1 MRVGCYNTNVYA
13 IFNVTILYIMTTF
26 RKYRHKYKSLMK
38 KDKGGS
44 KNKNRHGGKNKKHRM
59 THKIKTSRHQ
69 INKYRNSRNSRNK
82 VKGLVSRKKSG
93 RARFTKKRKS
103 NILQKGGKP
112 KKDAGKTKSK
122 KDDTKSGSSADNSS
136 EEDSEEEKPPG
147 FMKRRKMG
155 YCIDTKNSVDG
166 KENTCPNK
174 HTGTITSTAS
184 SVWAG
189 IKSAGSNLLKMM
201 NPYAAVASKAMEK
214 TMELQ
219 QVQIDA
225 KNSEV
230 DLNGAKAAEARAS
243 VSSGAM
249 GMAKKMAMKTPQGR
263 ALAMAQKATG
273 VPGIPGM
280 TGETGETDKTDET
293 DKTGKTGKTDK
304 S

>member
-69 INKYRNSRNSRNK
+69 INKCRNNRNK
-82 VKGLVSRKKSG
+82 GKGLVSRKKSG

-122 KDDTKSGSSADNSS
+122 KDETKSGSSADNSS
-136 EEDSEEEKPPG
+136 EEKSEEEDSEEEKPPG

-263 ALAMAQKATG
+263 VLAMAQKATG
-273 VPGIPGM
+273 ATGIPGM
-280 TGETGETDKTDET
+280 SGETDET

>member
-13 IFNVTILYIMTTF
+13 IFNVAILYIMTTF

-38 KDKGGS
+38 KNKGGT

-69 INKYRNSRNSRNK
+69 INKYRNSRNKGK
-82 VKGLVSRKKSG
+82 VLVSRKKSG
-93 RARFTKKRKS
+93 RARYTKKRKS

-122 KDDTKSGSSADNSS
+122 KDETKSGSSTDNSS
-136 EEDSEEEKPPG
+136 EEKSEEEDSEEEKPPG

-184 SVWAG
+184 SLWTG
-189 IKSAGSNLLKMM
+189 IKSAGSNLFKMM

-219 QVQIDA
+219 QSQIDA
-225 KNSEV
+225 KNSMT
-230 DLNGAKAAEARAS
+230 DLNKAKAEEARS
-243 VSSGAM
+243 SLSSGAM
-249 GMAKKMAMKTPQGR
+249 GMAKKMALKTPQGR

-273 VPGIPGM
+273 ATGIPGATGMAGM
-280 TGETGETDKTDET
+280 TGMTG
-293 DKTGKTGKTDK
+293 KTGKTGKTDK

>member
-13 IFNVTILYIMTTF
+13 IFNVAILYIMTTF

-38 KDKGGS
+38 KNKGGT

-69 INKYRNSRNSRNK
+69 INKYRNSRNKGK
-82 VKGLVSRKKSG
+82 VLVSRKKSG
-93 RARFTKKRKS
+93 RARYTKKRKS
-103 NILQKGGKP
+103 NILQKGGKSE
-112 KKDAGKTKSK
+112 KDAGKTKSK
-122 KDDTKSGSSADNSS
+122 KDKAESGSSADNSS
-136 EEDSEEEKPPG
+136 EEKSEEEDSEEEKPPG

-184 SVWAG
+184 SLWTG
-189 IKSAGSNLLKMM
+189 IKSAGSNLFKMM

-219 QVQIDA
+219 QSQIDA
-225 KNSEV
+225 KNSMT
-230 DLNGAKAAEARAS
+230 DLNKAKAAEARAS
-243 VSSGAM
+243 LGSSAM
-249 GMAKKMAMKTPQGR
+249 GMAKKMALKTPQGR

-273 VPGIPGM
+273 ATGIPGATGM
-280 TGETGETDKTDET
+280 TGMTG
-293 DKTGKTGKTDK
+293 KTGKTGKTDK
-304 S
+304 TDKS

>member
-1 MRVGCYNTNVYA
+1 
-13 IFNVTILYIMTTF
+13 MTTF
-26 RKYRHKYKSLMK
+26 RKSRHKYKSLMK
-38 KDKGGS
+38 KYKSGT

-59 THKIKTSRHQ
+59 THKIKTSRQQ
-69 INKYRNSRNSRNK
+69 INNYRNGRNK
-82 VKGLVSRKKSG
+82 GQGLVSRKKSG

-103 NILQKGGKP
+103 NILQKGGKS
-112 KKDAGKTKSK
+112 KKDKGKTKSK
-122 KDDTKSGSSADNSS
+122 KDEAKGGPSTDNSS
-136 EEDSEEEKPPG
+136 EKKSEGEKSEEEDSEEEKPPG

-189 IKSAGSNLLKMM
+189 MKSAGSNLLKMM

-219 QVQIDA
+219 QSQIDA
-225 KNSEV
+225 KNSMT
-230 DLNGAKAAEARAS
+230 DLNKAKAAEARS
-243 VSSGAM
+243 SLSSGAM

-273 VPGIPGM
+273 ATGIPGASDVTGM
-280 TGETGETDKTDET
+280 TGM
-293 DKTGKTGKTDK
+293 TGKTGKTDK

>member
-44 KNKNRHGGKNKKHRM
+44 KNKNRHGGKNKKRRM

-69 INKYRNSRNSRNK
+69 INKYRNSRNK
-82 VKGLVSRKKSG
+82 GKGLVSRKKSG

-122 KDDTKSGSSADNSS
+122 KDETKSGSSADNSS
-136 EEDSEEEKPPG
+136 EEKSEEEDSEEEKPPG

-263 ALAMAQKATG
+263 VLAMAQKATG
-273 VPGIPGM
+273 ATGIPGM
-280 TGETGETDKTDET
+280 SGETDET